1 MNFPN
6 YFADAESS
14 FDEAKIVIF
23 GAPYDK
29 TSSFRIGASKAPN
42 EIRQASWNFET
53 FNIKTGRDLTEVKFH
68 DYGDLEI
75 KDDRPKD
82 MVNKIRD
89 FTSLLIKKNKFPIA
103 IGGEHSI
110 TSGIIQAF
118 PKNIAV
124 LCLDAH
130 LDFRQDYE
138 NEPYNHACTIRRI
151 ADHVDIKN
159 IALLGF
165 RSAEKEEFI
174 DANNQGLFCI
184 DSYTIKKIGIKK
196 ILDKTKEYL
205 GDKKIYFSLDIDVF
219 DVSYAPGTS
228 TPEPFGLAQWEIL
241 DIIDFFSSQFIGF
254 DIVEVCPPYD
264 TGQTSILAAKIVR
277 YIIESVSFQKHG

>member
-29 TSSFRIGASKAPN
+29 TSSFRRGTCKAPN

-75 KDDRPKD
+75 KADSPKD
-82 MVNKIRD
+82 MVKKIRD

-228 TPEPFGLAQWEIL
+228 TPEPFGLTQWEIL